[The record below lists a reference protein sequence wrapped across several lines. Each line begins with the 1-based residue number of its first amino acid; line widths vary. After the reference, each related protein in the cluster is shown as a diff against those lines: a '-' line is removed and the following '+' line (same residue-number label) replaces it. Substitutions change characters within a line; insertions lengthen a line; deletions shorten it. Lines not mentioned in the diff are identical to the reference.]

1 VELDWLETFLAV
13 VDRGGFTAAS
23 TAVHRSQS
31 RVSAHIAA
39 LEREL
44 SVQLIDRS
52 RRPAAVTTAGR
63 IFAAHARDIL
73 ADVGSARSAIGILR
87 ALDSESLAVLTTP
100 CIASAFFPGVLT
112 ELLGRHPGARITL
125 SEQGWLDT
133 ESRHPGEGFV
143 LAVLPTLARPQAPG
157 LNEQL
162 LWREPMQLV
171 LPAANPIALGS
182 GAIDPHRLAEQPL
195 IVTGASANSHPALSL
210 LRDRGIDLR
219 SKIAVDSPQT
229 LVSMVR
235 SGVGI
240 GLANAVAIAQLDTTE
255 LQVRDLDDPLL
266 EHTVAAYWY
275 DVLLSTEVGQA
286 LQETVIKAPLP
297 AGAIGVSDAPRT
309 PLNNPT
315 PSSSGRFSAVPLYQL
330 APDDFV
336 AGD

>member
-44 SVQLIDRS
+44 GVLLIDRS

-87 ALDSESLAVLTTP
+87 AMDSESMSVLTTP
-100 CIASAFFPGVLT
+100 CIATGLFPGVLL
-112 ELLGRHPGARITL
+112 ELFGRHPQARVTL

-157 LNEQL
+157 LNEHL

-171 LPAANPIALGS
+171 VPADHPLAQGGDTL
-182 GAIDPHRLAEQPL
+182 DPRRLAEQPV

-210 LRDRGIDLR
+210 LGERGIDLQ
-219 SKIAVDSPQT
+219 SKVSVDSPQT

-235 SGVGI
+235 SGVGVGI
-240 GLANAVAIAQLDTTE
+240 ANAVALAQLD
-255 LQVRDLDDPLL
+255 LSDLLVRDLDEPVV
-266 EHTVAAYWY
+266 EHTVGVYWY
-275 DVLLSTEVGQA
+275 DVLLTTEVGRA

-297 AGAIGVSDAPRT
+297 PGAAEI
-309 PLNNPT
+309 
-315 PSSSGRFSAVPLYQL
+315 
-330 APDDFV
+330 PDTH
-336 AGD
+336 

>member
-1 VELDWLETFLAV
+1 MRPSGSSSKSLGYIPGATPSPGGHPARVELDWLETFLAV

-73 ADVGSARSAIGILR
+73 ADVGAARSAIGILR
-87 ALDSESLAVLTTP
+87 SMDSESMAVLTTP
-100 CIASAFFPGVLT
+100 CIASALFPGVLV
-112 ELLGRHPGARITL
+112 ELLGRHPGARVTL

-133 ESRHPGEGFV
+133 ESRHPGDGFV
-143 LAVLPTLARPQAPG
+143 LAVLPTLARPQASG

-171 LPAANPIALGS
+171 LRTEHPLARAGD
-182 GAIDPHRLAEQPL
+182 IDPRQLADQAL

-210 LRDRGIDLR
+210 LTDRGTDLR
-219 SKIAVDSPQT
+219 STVSVDSPQT

-240 GLANAVAIAQLDTTE
+240 GIANAVALAQVDTTE
-255 LQVRDLDDPLL
+255 LLVRNLDDPVI
-266 EHTVAAYWY
+266 EHSVAVYWY
-275 DVLLSTEVGQA
+275 DVLLGTEVGRV
-286 LQETVIKAPLP
+286 LQETVIKSPLP
-297 AGAIGVSDAPRT
+297 PGALEVPDA
-309 PLNNPT
+309 
-315 PSSSGRFSAVPLYQL
+315 A
-330 APDDFV
+330 
-336 AGD
+336 

>member
-1 VELDWLETFLAV
+1 MHPHHAEVELDWLETFLAV

-44 SVQLIDRS
+44 GVQLIDRS

-87 ALDSESLAVLTTP
+87 AMDSESMAVLTTP
-100 CIASAFFPGVLT
+100 CIGTALFPGVLA
-112 ELLGRHPGARITL
+112 ELLGRHPGARVTL

-133 ESRHPGEGFV
+133 ESRHHGEGFV
-143 LAVLPTLARPQAPG
+143 LAVLPTMAGPHAPG
-157 LNEQL
+157 LNERL

-171 LPAANPIALGS
+171 VPA
-182 GAIDPHRLAEQPL
+182 DHRLARAGRIVDPSGLIDQPL
-195 IVTGASANSHPALSL
+195 IVTGASANSHPAMTL
-210 LRDRGIDLR
+210 LADRGFDLQPR
-219 SKIAVDSPQT
+219 VSVDSPQT

-235 SGVGI
+235 AGVGVGI
-240 GLANAVAIAQLDTTE
+240 ANAVALAHLDTTG
-255 LQVRDLDDPLL
+255 LQLRTLDDPAV
-266 EHTVAAYWY
+266 EHTVAVYWY
-275 DVLLSTEVGQA
+275 DVLLSTEVGRA

-297 AGAIGVSDAPRT
+297 PGAVGV
-309 PLNNPT
+309 
-315 PSSSGRFSAVPLYQL
+315 
-330 APDDFV
+330 PDNSP
-336 AGD
+336 G

>member
-1 VELDWLETFLAV
+1 MELDWLETFLAV

-44 SVQLIDRS
+44 GVRLIDRS

-87 ALDSESLAVLTTP
+87 AMDSEAMAVLTTP
-100 CIASAFFPGVLT
+100 CIGTALFPGVLL
-112 ELLGRHPGARITL
+112 ELLGRHPGARVTL

-133 ESRHPGEGFV
+133 ASRHPGEGFV
-143 LAVLPTLARPQAPG
+143 LAVLPTMAKPPAPG
-157 LNEQL
+157 LNEQV

-171 LPAANPIALGS
+171 MPVDHALARGDRAVNPS
-182 GAIDPHRLAEQPL
+182 DLADESL
-195 IVTGASANSHPALSL
+195 IVTGASANSHPAIAL
-210 LRDRGIDLR
+210 LAERGIDLQPR
-219 SKIAVDSPQT
+219 VSVDSPQT

-240 GLANAVAIAQLDTTE
+240 GLANAVALAQLDTTG
-255 LQVRDLDDPLL
+255 LLVCDLDDPGMHHL
-266 EHTVAAYWY
+266 VAAYWY
-275 DVLLSTEVGQA
+275 DVLLSTEVGRA

-297 AGAIGVSDAPRT
+297 LGATGVRD
-309 PLNNPT
+309 
-315 PSSSGRFSAVPLYQL
+315 GV
-330 APDDFV
+330 
-336 AGD
+336 